1 MPLFVQRH
9 LLAYQF
15 STLEGREFRTRNMHM
30 EIYHWWLIKMVA
42 IQLLCL
48 LGVAWG
54 VRYLWHRRC
63 ATAKIQKTSSA
74 STPGQP

>member
-1 MPLFVQRH
+1 
-9 LLAYQF
+9 
-15 STLEGREFRTRNMHM
+15 M

-54 VRYLWHRRC
+54 VRYLWQSRL
-63 ATAKIQKTSSA
+63 AAAKIQKVSPTPIAVNSQ
-74 STPGQP
+74 STANFSQK

>member
-1 MPLFVQRH
+1 
-9 LLAYQF
+9 
-15 STLEGREFRTRNMHM
+15 M

-54 VRYLWHRRC
+54 VRYLWHNRL
-63 ATAKIQKTSSA
+63 ATAKIQKA
-74 STPGQP
+74 SPTPTAVEPQTTANFSQK

>member
-1 MPLFVQRH
+1 
-9 LLAYQF
+9 
-15 STLEGREFRTRNMHM
+15 M

-54 VRYLWHRRC
+54 VRYLWQSRL
-63 ATAKIQKTSSA
+63 ATAKIQKVSPAPAAVNS
-74 STPGQP
+74 QPTVNLSQK

>member
-1 MPLFVQRH
+1 
-9 LLAYQF
+9 
-15 STLEGREFRTRNMHM
+15 M

-54 VRYLWHRRC
+54 VRYLWQSRL
-63 ATAKIQKTSSA
+63 ATAKIQKVSPPPTVVEPQ
-74 STPGQP
+74 STAKFSQM